1 MKVALGQFAVK
12 REWQENATTCLSMMD
27 QASRADA
34 DLLVL
39 PEAVL
44 ASDITNPD
52 LILEA
57 AQPLD
62 GPFLS
67 QLLVASKG
75 TRLTT
80 VLGMHVPGNS
90 HKVFNV
96 LVVIRDGKLMAEY
109 RKLHLYDAFAMQ
121 ESTRVEA
128 GEQVPPLVEVAGMK
142 VGLMT
147 CYDVRF
153 PELARR
159 LVLDGAD
166 VLVLPSAWVK
176 GPLKEMHWDLLTRTR
191 ALENTCYVVA
201 VGECGTRNIG
211 NSMVVDPLGV
221 PISRAAESHALI
233 FAELDPQRI
242 ATARAMLP
250 VLDNRRFSRPELDAS
265 RQVLFGRTGPGT

>member
-1 MKVALGQFAVK
+1 MKVALGQFAVQ
-12 REWQENATTCLSMMD
+12 RDWQENVITCQDMMD
-27 QASRADA
+27 QASRAGA

-44 ASDITNPD
+44 ATDITNPD
-52 LILEA
+52 FILEA
-57 AQPLD
+57 AQPPD

-67 QLLVASKG
+67 QLLSASKG
-75 TRLTT
+75 HGLTT
-80 VLGMHVPGNS
+80 VLGMHMPGS
-90 HKVFNV
+90 ERKVFNV
-96 LVVIRDGKLMAEY
+96 LVVIRDGKIVAEY

-121 ESTRVEA
+121 ESKRVEA
-128 GEQVPPLVEVAGMK
+128 GQEIPPLVDVAGMK

-153 PELARR
+153 PELSRR
-159 LVLDGAD
+159 LALEGAE

-201 VGECGTRNIG
+201 VGECGMRNIG
-211 NSMVVDPLGV
+211 NSMVVDPLGI
-221 PISRAAESHALI
+221 PISRAAESRALI

-250 VLDNRRFSRPELDAS
+250 VLDNRRFSRPELD
-265 RQVLFGRTGPGT
+265 GTR

>member
-1 MKVALGQFAVK
+1 MKVALGQFAVQ
-12 REWQENATTCLSMMD
+12 REWQENATTCLNIME
-27 QASRADA
+27 QASRAEA

-52 LILEA
+52 SILEA

-67 QLLVASKG
+67 QLLTASKG
-75 TRLTT
+75 KRLTT
-80 VLGMHVPGNS
+80 VLGMHVPGSDN
-90 HKVFNV
+90 KVFNV
-96 LVVIRDGKLMAEY
+96 LVVIRDGKVVAEY

-121 ESTRVEA
+121 ESKRVEA
-128 GEQVPPLVEVAGMK
+128 GQQVPPLVDVAGMK

-159 LVLDGAD
+159 LALDGAE

-201 VGECGTRNIG
+201 VGECGARNIG

-221 PISRAAESHALI
+221 PISRAAESQALI

-242 ATARAMLP
+242 ATARKMLP
-250 VLDNRRFSRPELDAS
+250 VLDNRRFSRPELD
-265 RQVLFGRTGPGT
+265 GTR